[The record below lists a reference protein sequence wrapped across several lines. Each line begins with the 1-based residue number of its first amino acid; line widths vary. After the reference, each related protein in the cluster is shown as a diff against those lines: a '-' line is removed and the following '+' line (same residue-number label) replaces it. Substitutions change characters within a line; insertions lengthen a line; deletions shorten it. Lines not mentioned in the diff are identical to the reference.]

1 MNQHISQ
8 LDYLRGAI
16 RCAIDE
22 ADAAMEVEG
31 FRKQAHDL
39 HMQRIL
45 RHIDEMRASYLRAA
59 EKKEKPLDLDQ
70 LTR

>member
-1 MNQHISQ
+1 MKPHLAQ

-22 ADAAMEVEG
+22 ADAALQVEG

-45 RHIDEMRASYLRAA
+45 HHLDELRRSYERAA
-59 EKKEKPLDLDQ
+59 EREKNVDIDQ